1 MTKTANNIKYVLFDL
16 DGTISDSY
24 EGITKSV
31 VYALEKMGITPPE
44 NREALRVF
52 IGPSLWDSFMTH
64 YHLDANDAERAV
76 QYYREYYAPHGMLD
90 CKLYDGVRGTLT
102 ELNAL
107 GKKLILATSKP
118 EPAAV
123 QILKHFGILDLFEFA
138 AGASL
143 DTSRTEKADVIK
155 YALKSAHASA
165 DNSIMVGDRLYDVA
179 GAHKIGMPCIGV
191 LYGYG
196 DREELEAVG
205 ADYIVSEIKDIV
217 KIIAN
222 GK

>member
-196 DREELEAVG
+196 DRDELEAVG

>member
-31 VYALEKMGITPPE
+31 VYTLEKMGITPPE

>member
-44 NREALRVF
+44 NRETLRVF
-52 IGPSLWDSFMTH
+52 IGPSLWGSFMTH
-64 YHLDANDAERAV
+64 YHLDADDAERAV

-90 CKLYDGVRGTLT
+90 CKLYDGVRETLT

-123 QILKHFGILDLFEFA
+123 QLLKHFGILDLFEFA

-205 ADYIVSEIKDIV
+205 ADYIASEIKDIV

-222 GK
+222 GT

>member
-107 GKKLILATSKP
+107 GKKLILATSK
-118 EPAAV
+118 
-123 QILKHFGILDLFEFA
+123 IG
-138 AGASL
+138 
-143 DTSRTEKADVIK
+143 R
-155 YALKSAHASA
+155 AH
-165 DNSIMVGDRLYDVA
+165 V
-179 GAHKIGMPCIGV
+179 
-191 LYGYG
+191 
-196 DREELEAVG
+196 
-205 ADYIVSEIKDIV
+205 
-217 KIIAN
+217 
-222 GK
+222 